1 MSTIRKKLLLQKKRS
16 LISKDLNNPP
26 KHKKPSKEIITK
38 GPWTLEEDRLLI
50 NWIDKNGPK
59 NWTKCSQFIPG
70 RSGKQCR
77 EHWNNSLNSEIVK
90 GNWSSEEDFFIMLFY
105 KKFNGSWKKMIP
117 IFKSR
122 TENSIKNRFYSQ
134 LRKITSKYIKTGK
147 KEYSTKFGLDTLLNY
162 FQIGL
167 DEAKKKYLKNN
178 PITEKELEEYVN
190 KIENLVKN
198 KNKGEKFI
206 ELDNLRKIYNKNLN
220 NDIDINESEDE
231 FNESLKKFSKKE
243 QDSETIKKMKNNENN
258 LNEENR
264 KQTINPEDSKTYEET
279 FEVVV
284 KKDNTENINKPKIG
298 EQVANIEE
306 KNNINLKEKIKNE
319 CQRSN
324 DFMNDKNNIYN
335 INNNIFNINSTI
347 NYNINNNN
355 NNNNYNNNYN
365 NNNLYNK
372 SYFNIGNIADNNSN
386 ISTNITN
393 FNHINNLF
401 GFNNQRNNSNIYNNS
416 FNKFNNNFFLSK
428 QSSNLS
434 EHIKKNDHKAIENNE
449 PKNIS
454 NQDVFQLLNAY
465 NTPNYEYHNYNTGYM
480 DHPNYY
486 LNNNNYFSFSS
497 GKINQT
503 PNIDKKFIFPNDI
516 NNNYLSKRSDSLEM
530 KMYQNTASNPYGF
543 NKMASFNSIK
553 DKNMDND
560 YTFDECKKF

>member
-1 MSTIRKKLLLQKKRS
+1 MSTIRKKLFLQKKRS
-16 LISKDLNNPP
+16 LTSKDLNNPP
-26 KHKKPSKEIITK
+26 KHKKPLKEIITK
-38 GPWTLEEDRLLI
+38 GPWTLEEDQLLT

-59 NWTKCSQFIPG
+59 NWTKCAQSIPG

-90 GNWSSEEDFFIMLFY
+90 GNWSSEEDYFIMLFY

-134 LRKITSKYIKTGK
+134 LRKIASKFIKTGK
-147 KEYSTKFGLDTLLNY
+147 KEYSTKFGLKTLLDY
-162 FQIGL
+162 FGMGL
-167 DEAKKKYLKNN
+167 EEAEKKYLKNN
-178 PITEKELEEYVN
+178 PITKTELEEYVN

-198 KNKGEKFI
+198 KTKGEKFI
-206 ELDNLRKIYNKNLN
+206 ELDELRKIYNKNLN
-220 NDIDINESEDE
+220 DEIDINESEDE

-243 QDSETIKKMKNNENN
+243 QDLETIKKMKKNENN
-258 LNEENR
+258 SNEENR
-264 KQTINPEDSKTYEET
+264 KQTINPEDSKTYEDT
-279 FEVVV
+279 LFEVAI
-284 KKDNTENINKPKIG
+284 KKDDTENDNKPKIA
-298 EQVANIEE
+298 EKVANIEE
-306 KNNINLKEKIKNE
+306 KNNINITEKIKNE
-319 CQRSN
+319 CQRNN

-335 INNNIFNINSTI
+335 INNNIYNINSTI

-355 NNNNYNNNYN
+355 NNNYN

-372 SYFNIGNIADNNSN
+372 TYYNISNIADNNN
-386 ISTNITN
+386 IATNITN
-393 FNHINNLF
+393 FNHINNIF

-416 FNKFNNNFFLSK
+416 FNKFNNNYYLSK

-434 EHIKKNDHKAIENNE
+434 EHIKNNDHKAIENNE

-454 NQDVFQLLNAY
+454 NQDVLRLLNAY
-465 NTPNYEYHNYNTGYM
+465 NTPSYDYHNLSTGYV
-480 DHPNYY
+480 DPNYY
-486 LNNNNYFSFSS
+486 LNNNNYYSFSS

-516 NNNYLSKRSDSLEM
+516 NNNYLSKRSDSLDM
-530 KMYQNTASNPYGF
+530 KMYQNTNSNPYGF

-560 YTFDECKKF
+560 CTFDECKKF